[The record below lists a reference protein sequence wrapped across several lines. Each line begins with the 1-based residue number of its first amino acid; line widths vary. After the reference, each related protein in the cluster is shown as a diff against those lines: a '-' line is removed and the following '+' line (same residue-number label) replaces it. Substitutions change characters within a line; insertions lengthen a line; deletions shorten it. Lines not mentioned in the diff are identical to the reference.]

1 METFKMK
8 LQPSTPNT
16 SQELGCA
23 RRVVA
28 ATCGMILVVGS
39 LAGCEQEPSGTASQA
54 EPSVKKQ
61 MSEDAQASG
70 ANKSYQVEPETDKR
84 VDDKARLSPKEL
96 KQ

>member
-8 LQPSTPNT
+8 LKPSTPNT
-16 SQELGCA
+16 SQEPGCA

-39 LAGCEQEPSGTASQA
+39 LAGCEQEQSGTMTQA
-54 EPSVKKQ
+54 ERSVKKQ
-61 MSEDAQASG
+61 MSKDAQP
-70 ANKSYQVEPETDKR
+70 NKSYQVEPETDKR
-84 VDDKARLSPKEL
+84 VDDKARLSPEEL